1 MTQLLISVKNVEEA
15 LIALT
20 AGVDIIDL
28 KDPQVGA
35 LGSLDIDTTAQI
47 LQLIQQYSQTN
58 TIQPNTLTSATVGE
72 SHTNFDALISDI
84 YSRAKMGIDLVKIA
98 ISERFSE
105 LDLAHNWLNILG
117 ENLRILTDKE
127 MPRTKLVAVF
137 FADELMDFNLLER
150 LKMAGFYG
158 AMLDTRVK
166 HQNLFE
172 VCTKQTLQIFT
183 QICQKNHLKSGLAG
197 SLKAQHVDCLMHI
210 NPSYIGFRGGVCE
223 GGMRMDTIA
232 PHKIDN
238 IKNLLHEHNKFNG
251 IAHKSSNLALHS

>member
-28 KDPQVGA
+28 KDPEVGA
-35 LGSLDIDTTAQI
+35 LGALDIDTTVQI
-47 LQLIQQYSQTN
+47 LQLIQQYSRANTTQT
-58 TIQPNTLTSATVGE
+58 NTLTSATVGE
-72 SHTNFDALISDI
+72 SHTNFDALLSDI
-84 YSRAKMGIDLVKIA
+84 HSRAKMGIDLVKIS
-98 ISERFSE
+98 ISERFNKQDSAY
-105 LDLAHNWLNILG
+105 DWLNHLSA
-117 ENLRILTDKE
+117 NLRMMDDSEI
-127 MPRTKLVAVF
+127 PNVKLVAVF
-137 FADELMDFNLLER
+137 FADEPMDFNLLEK

-158 AMLDTRVK
+158 AMLDTSTK
-166 HQNLFE
+166 HQNLLE

-197 SLKAQHVDCLMHI
+197 SLKAQHVDYLMHI

-223 GGMRMDTIA
+223 GGMRMRTIA
-232 PHKIDN
+232 PHKIDD